1 MITTKTTT
9 AMVAAIALLGA
20 VAPAAFAQVT
30 QTNTNTNTQTST
42 VTITGPI
49 SSGTGGT
56 TAVGIGVSQE
66 AGVCQL
72 NVAADNDVTEAGA
85 GDASSETELSGSI
98 DGSDCS

>member
-30 QTNTNTNTQTST
+30 NTNTNTNTQTST
-42 VTITGPI
+42 VTTGAI

-72 NVAADNDVTEAGA
+72 NVAADNDVTETGP

>member
-42 VTITGPI
+42 VTTGAI
-49 SSGTGGT
+49 SSGFLGT
-56 TAVGIGVSQE
+56 TSVSIGVSQE
-66 AGVCQL
+66 AGACQL
-72 NVAADNDVTEAGA
+72 GLGADNDVNEAGA
-85 GDASSETELSGSI
+85 GDASSETEITGSI
-98 DGSDCS
+98 VESDCS